1 MIVRYKDDFQHVWAF
16 QELQQMIDML
26 YVRQMA
32 ETFLSALLLMF
43 ISSCYLIYNA
53 RRDTERIWHYNADDA
68 GARSSSE
75 AQEKNGRK
83 KQLLTKTCKCYKA
96 SKFL

>member
-1 MIVRYKDDFQHVWAF
+1 MIVRYKDDFQHVLAL

-32 ETFLSALLLMF
+32 EKFLSTLLLMF

-53 RRDTERIWHYNADDA
+53 RRDTERIWYCNADDA
-68 GARSSSE
+68 GAHSSSE
-75 AQEKNGRK
+75 VQEKNGRK
-83 KQLLTKTCKCYKA
+83 K
-96 SKFL
+96 

>member
-1 MIVRYKDDFQHVWAF
+1 
-16 QELQQMIDML
+16 MIDML

-32 ETFLSALLLMF
+32 EKFLSTLFLMF

-53 RRDTERIWHYNADDA
+53 RRDTERIWRCNADDA

-75 AQEKNGRK
+75 VQEKSGRK
-83 KQLLTKTCKCYKA
+83 K
-96 SKFL
+96 

>member
-1 MIVRYKDDFQHVWAF
+1 MIVRHKDDFQHALAL

-32 ETFLSALLLMF
+32 EKFLNTLLLMF

-53 RRDTERIWHYNADDA
+53 RRDTERTWHYNADDV
-68 GARSSSE
+68 GVRSSSE
-75 AQEKNGRK
+75 VQEKNGRK
-83 KQLLTKTCKCYKA
+83 K
-96 SKFL
+96 

>member
-1 MIVRYKDDFQHVWAF
+1 MIVRYKDDFQHVWAL

-32 ETFLSALLLMF
+32 EKFLSTLLLMF
-43 ISSCYLIYNA
+43 ISSRYLIYNA
-53 RRDTERIWHYNADDA
+53 RRDPERIWHCNTDDA

-75 AQEKNGRK
+75 AQEKNN
-83 KQLLTKTCKCYKA
+83 
-96 SKFL
+96 F